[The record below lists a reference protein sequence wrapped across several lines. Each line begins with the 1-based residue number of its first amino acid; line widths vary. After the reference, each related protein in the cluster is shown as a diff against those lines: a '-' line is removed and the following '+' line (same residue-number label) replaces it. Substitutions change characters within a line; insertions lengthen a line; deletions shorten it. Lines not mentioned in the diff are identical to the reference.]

1 MKNAK
6 LSFFAQM
13 GTLKMNVLGVY
24 IISSN
29 VQTTA
34 LGVNYEA
41 LKHQS

>member
-1 MKNAK
+1 MNYAK
-6 LSFFAQM
+6 PSFLAQM
-13 GTLKMNVLGVY
+13 GVLKMNLLGVY